1 MARLAGVD
9 GCRGG
14 WLCVAAAGDGAPLA
28 AMVAPSFDALL
39 RRLPADTLM
48 AVDIPIGLASRGA
61 RRCDVEARQRLGP
74 GRGGAVFPAP
84 LRTVL
89 AEATYDRAGARRA
102 AIDGVRMSRQAYG
115 LLAKVREVDALM
127 LARPALRARV
137 RECHPEVSFAEWA
150 GRPLG
155 HGKKSRA
162 GREERA
168 ILIDAVWP
176 GVRARLAARRPR
188 GRWAVD
194 DLHDAFAAL
203 WTARRIRDG
212 LARTLPSVAEHDAR
226 GLAMEIVV

>member
-1 MARLAGVD
+1 
-9 GCRGG
+9 
-14 WLCVAAAGDGAPLA
+14 
-28 AMVAPSFDALL
+28 
-39 RRLPADTLM
+39 
-48 AVDIPIGLASRGA
+48 
-61 RRCDVEARQRLGP
+61 
-74 GRGGAVFPAP
+74 
-84 LRTVL
+84 
-89 AEATYDRAGARRA
+89 
-102 AIDGVRMSRQAYG
+102 
-115 LLAKVREVDALM
+115 
-127 LARPALRARV
+127 V

-188 GRWAVD
+188 GRWALD